1 MGLGSEPGGQ
11 RNFGMA
17 WFLLC
22 LAFCAH
28 VADEALTGFLPIYN
42 ATVLAMRSQYNWF
55 PMPTFEF
62 REWLTGLIVANIVL
76 LLLTPLA
83 FRNAQWLRP
92 LAYVHAGVH
101 LLNGTGHTL
110 ATIFGQT
117 VSTIHFARPAPGF
130 YSSPLLFAG
139 SIYLLIRLRTSR
151 RGQSLAAV
159 SGTNKAKVREEY
171 ARK

>member
-1 MGLGSEPGGQ
+1 MNSESGPGKA

-28 VADEALTGFLPIYN
+28 VADEALTGFLGVYN
-42 ATVLAMRSQYNWF
+42 PTVLAVRARLSWF

-76 LLLTPLA
+76 LLLTPFA
-83 FRNAQWLRP
+83 FRNARWLRP
-92 LAYVHAGVH
+92 LAYFYAMVH

-117 VSTIHFARPAPGF
+117 VSSVQFPRPAPGF

-139 SIYLLIRLRTSR
+139 SIYLLIRLRSTASE
-151 RGQSLAAV
+151 STV
-159 SGTNKAKVREEY
+159 DS
-171 ARK
+171 